1 MTPDGPVRKRRAT
14 TVNPLV
20 GGVPEQPEHGDLT
33 RSLEVSSY
41 RRAVC
46 LPWWQVAARHE
57 SRGASLIADGS
68 VLKCNADEI
77 ALPPD
82 HTAFANGVELVKAQ
96 FEIQRQQIEGVQF
109 NAGAGIR
116 NVLNAAREDP
126 ALLVKEQQRVFR
138 DRRPRY

>member
-1 MTPDGPVRKRRAT
+1 M
-14 TVNPLV
+14 

-33 RSLEVSSY
+33 RSSEVSSK

-46 LPWWQVAARHE
+46 LPWRQVAAHTN
-57 SRGASLIADGS
+57 LIADGS

-82 HTAFANGVELVKAQ
+82 HAAFANGVELVKAQ
-96 FEIQRQQIEGVQF
+96 FEIQWQQIEGVQF

-116 NVLNAAREDP
+116 DVLNAAREDP

-138 DRRPRY
+138 DRCPRYRSAVEFHRSYQ